1 MKGHLTGESE
11 CPVVTARGGGEQLV
25 AGLAFTLVHLAIW
38 VGRLHRVCED
48 VQAGGKYEVF
58 NFTIETARFRVF
70 LFFFL
75 IFLLHCAANGIFTGA
90 TGTSEPFFFLTNSK
104 V

>member
-11 CPVVTARGGGEQLV
+11 CAVVTARGGGEQLV
-25 AGLAFTLVHLAIW
+25 VGLAFTLVHLAIW

-58 NFTIETARFRVF
+58 NFTMETARFRVF
-70 LFFFL
+70 FCLFVCFNFFVAL
-75 IFLLHCAANGIFTGA
+75 R
-90 TGTSEPFFFLTNSK
+90 S
-104 V
+104 